1 MDLTVEPLTRARWA
15 DLEAIFSARG
25 CSVARSCWC
34 MYYRDSGPSTLLA
47 PGERRPDHS
56 RRELQAWASSE
67 MPAGLIGYEG
77 SQPVGWVSLGPR
89 GSYRKL
95 EKSPVMK
102 PVDGQSV
109 WSIVCFV
116 VPAEHRRRG
125 VAARLLAGA
134 TEYARQRGV
143 RLLEAYPV
151 DREAFPQ
158 AEGEWFG
165 KLAMYQDAGFTEVAR
180 RKPARPVVRLRLE
193 PASEVATVAPAAGRG
208 PLRLEPASQ
217 GELVMLA
224 EDRVPPSIAAR
235 VEPGALPPPFVAQR
249 SLAHRAAGASWD
261 WCGMFYMV
269 DVESARI
276 VGTCGFKTEPQA
288 GQVEIGYG
296 VAASWRGHGV
306 ATAAVRQLLD
316 MARHLAPGV
325 AVVALVNP
333 ENLPSTAVVR
343 RLGFHAGGEC
353 VDTDGERLVQWVHR
367 AAAC

>member
-34 MYYRDSGPSTLLA
+34 VYYRESGPSTVLA
-47 PGERRPDHS
+47 PGERLRDHR
-56 RRELQAWASSE
+56 RRELQAWSSSE

-77 SQPVGWVSLGPR
+77 GRPVGWVSLGPR

-102 PVDGQSV
+102 PVDGQPAWSV
-109 WSIVCFV
+109 VCFV

-125 VAARLLAGA
+125 VVSRLLAGA
-134 TEYARQRGV
+134 AEYARQRGV

-151 DREAFPQ
+151 DRQAAPQ
-158 AEGEWFG
+158 AEGGWFG
-165 KLAMYQDAGFTEVAR
+165 SLAMYHDAGFAEVAR

-193 PASEVATVAPAAGRG
+193 AADETAASAPATGRG
-208 PLRLEPASQ
+208 LLRLAPASQ

-224 EDRVPPSIAAR
+224 EDRVPRSVAAR
-235 VEPGALPPPFVAQR
+235 VEPGALPPPFVALR
-249 SLAHRAAGASWD
+249 SLGHRAAGASWD
-261 WCGMFYMV
+261 WCGMFYIV
-269 DVESARI
+269 DVETARI
-276 VGTCGFKTEPQA
+276 VGTCGFKSAPQE

-296 VAASWRGHGV
+296 VAAGWRGRGV
-306 ATAAVRQLLD
+306 ATAAVRQMLD
-316 MARHLAPGV
+316 TAQHLAPGV
-325 AVVALVNP
+325 AVVAMVNP
-333 ENLPSTAVVR
+333 ENLPSTAVVQ
-343 RLGFHAGGEC
+343 RLGFRAVGEC
-353 VDTDGERLVQWVHR
+353 IDTDGERLVQWVHR

>member
-1 MDLTVEPLTRARWA
+1 MDLTVEPLTHSRWA
-15 DLEAIFSARG
+15 DLEAIFNARG

-34 MYYRDSGPSTLLA
+34 MYYRESGPSTVLA
-47 PGERRPDHS
+47 PGESRRDHR

-77 SQPVGWVSLGPR
+77 GQPVGWVSLGPR

-102 PVDGQSV
+102 PVDAQPV

-134 TEYARQRGV
+134 AEYARQRGA

-151 DREAFPQ
+151 DREAAPA
-158 AEGEWFG
+158 AESGWFG
-165 KLAMYQDAGFTEVAR
+165 SLAMYQDAGFAEVAR

-193 PASEVATVAPAAGRG
+193 TANAVSAITPAAGRG
-208 PLRLEPASQ
+208 LLRLAPASQ
-217 GELVMLA
+217 GELLMLS
-224 EDRVPPSIAAR
+224 EDRMPPSIAAR

-249 SLAHRAAGASWD
+249 SLGHRAAGASWD
-261 WCGMFYMV
+261 WCCMFYMV
-269 DVESARI
+269 DVETARI
-276 VGTCGFKTEPQA
+276 VGTCGFKGEPQD

-296 VAASWRGHGV
+296 VAAGWRGRGV
-306 ATAAVRQLLD
+306 AAAAVRQLLD
-316 MARHLAPGV
+316 VAQNLAPGV
-325 AVVALVNP
+325 TVVALVNP
-333 ENLPSTAVVR
+333 ENLPSTAVVQ
-343 RLGFHAGGEC
+343 RLGFHAVGEC
-353 VDTDGERLVQWVHR
+353 IDTDGERLVQWVHE
-367 AAAC
+367 APAC